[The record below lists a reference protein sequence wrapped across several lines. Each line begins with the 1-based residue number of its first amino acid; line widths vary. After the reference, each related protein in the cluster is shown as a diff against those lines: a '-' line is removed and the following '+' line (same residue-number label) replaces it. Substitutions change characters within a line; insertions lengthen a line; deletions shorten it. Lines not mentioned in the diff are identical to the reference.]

1 MNDQAT
7 PSDPADDEPSPTQ
20 AGTPASSAGIDNAPQ
35 SAQPLPDDDDPGLDE
50 AMSDVAVVDSVTA
63 EHPGDQ

>member
-1 MNDQAT
+1 MNDQA
-7 PSDPADDEPSPTQ
+7 
-20 AGTPASSAGIDNAPQ
+20 PASDHADAESQTPDDTHTTSDTAKQGAQQLPQ
-35 SAQPLPDDDDPGLDE
+35 DDDPGLDE

>member
-7 PSDPADDEPSPTQ
+7 PSDHANDEPSTTHD
-20 AGTPASSAGIDNAPQ
+20 GKPAADDNTSQ
-35 SAQPLPDDDDPGLDE
+35 GAQRLPEDDDPGLDE

-63 EHPGDQ
+63 EHPGEQ